1 MSDVVSGAQ
10 EYQLAGDDVVVP
22 FAVEE
27 LDIRGRVIQTG
38 DLVDTILK
46 RHDYPQDVSLLLGE
60 LIVLTILLGSS
71 LKFEGNFILQ
81 TQSDGPVSLAVVDFV
96 TPGTVRAYARFD
108 EDAIKVF
115 SHIKARQIMY
125 SNASKRL
132 DFLRFRHAM
141 KDVEHAPGL
150 KTT

>member
-96 TPGTVRAYARFD
+96 TPGTVRASSVGARNRSWRSPVGSQQNRHRR
-108 EDAIKVF
+108 AL
-115 SHIKARQIMY
+115 R
-125 SNASKRL
+125 ASVR
-132 DFLRFRHAM
+132 RSVA
-141 KDVEHAPGL
+141 
-150 KTT
+150 